1 MPVKVAIV
9 GSGPAGVYAAEA
21 LFRAEGADLQ
31 VDILDRLPTPFG
43 LIRFGVAPDHQTTK
57 KVMRAFERTALR
69 PEVAFFGNVEVG
81 RDVALDELR
90 RIYDAVV
97 LATGAGHD
105 RRLGIKGEDK
115 RGVYGSAAFVGWYNA
130 HPDFRDLDPCLDTR
144 AAVVIGVGNVAIDV
158 ARVLVKTPAEMAES
172 DLPDYAARK
181 IQASPIADVHVIG
194 RRGPIEAKFTNVELR
209 EMGKLEAC
217 VPVVDPARLPA
228 EGGALED
235 DRERRLKECN
245 LATLREFAARRADE
259 KPKRVHF
266 VFWTQPVEILGGER
280 VEGLRLE
287 RTRLEGGRAVGTGE
301 TFDVA
306 CGLVVAAVG
315 YRSMA
320 VAGAPFDAR
329 AAVVPSDDGR
339 VAPGLY
345 AVGWIKRGPT
355 GVIATNRADGVKVA
369 GRILAE
375 VGDGTRP
382 GREAL
387 ARLLAER
394 RVRVVSYADWRRIE
408 AAENAAAAPLAPRR
422 KLATVAE
429 MLAVLDGARR

>member
-1 MPVKVAIV
+1 M
-9 GSGPAGVYAAEA
+9 
-21 LFRAEGADLQ
+21 
-31 VDILDRLPTPFG
+31 
-43 LIRFGVAPDHQTTK
+43 
-57 KVMRAFERTALR
+57 
-69 PEVAFFGNVEVG
+69 
-81 RDVALDELR
+81 
-90 RIYDAVV
+90 
-97 LATGAGHD
+97 
-105 RRLGIKGEDK
+105 
-115 RGVYGSAAFVGWYNA
+115 
-130 HPDFRDLDPCLDTR
+130 
-144 AAVVIGVGNVAIDV
+144 
-158 ARVLVKTPAEMAES
+158 
-172 DLPDYAARK
+172 
-181 IQASPIADVHVIG
+181 
-194 RRGPIEAKFTNVELR
+194 
-209 EMGKLEAC
+209 
-217 VPVVDPARLPA
+217 
-228 EGGALED
+228 
-235 DRERRLKECN
+235 
-245 LATLREFAARRADE
+245 
-259 KPKRVHF
+259 HF